1 MKEEMTD
8 QEVREALRFD
18 ASMIEVDVEVEWRRL
33 VERIEREADELAAID
48 TAGASASPAARWFA
62 VGPLVA
68 IAAIVFLLVL
78 LAGPLLV
85 RVSINTVRF
94 VGEAIEDPEVP
105 PATTVPP
112 AVAPPTTAPAPSPSV
127 PPTTA
132 PPVALPPPPPPPPTT
147 APSDLA
153 HAPILDGNEYRLTLR
168 RVHDQLN
175 AAIGYGRTDY
185 GALAG
190 SEDLVASL
198 LGQQPQFDAELRDTI
213 GHLRQAQRAS
223 DRRAASAAHTIID
236 RIQKQLAEDAQG

>member
-8 QEVREALRFD
+8 REVREALLFD

-33 VERIEREADELAAID
+33 VERIEREDHELAAIHAAD
-48 TAGASASPAARWFA
+48 PAPRLRRWFP
-62 VGPLVA
+62 VGSLVA
-68 IAAIVFLLVL
+68 VAAIVLLLVL

-94 VGEAIEDPEVP
+94 VGEAIEDSGSP
-105 PATTVPP
+105 PATTEPP
-112 AVAPPTTAPAPSPSV
+112 VVAPPTTAPVPSPTV
-127 PPTTA
+127 LPTTA
-132 PPVALPPPPPPPPTT
+132 PPIALPGPPPPST
-147 APSDLA
+147 APTDLA